1 MNELWLIVAFLA
13 GAGVYRWA
21 TLPKTTETPVQTL
34 KRAYTAITEPKQTE
48 QPVES
53 APHDIEKALAELKPP
68 NIFERR
74 EAKEAFE
81 REQARE
87 RAKALEGIQ

>member
-1 MNELWLIVAFLA
+1 MNEFWLIVAFCL
-13 GAGVYRWA
+13 GAFIYRIA
-21 TLPKTTETPVQTL
+21 SQPKSAETPVQTL
-34 KRAYTAITEPKQTE
+34 KRAYTAITETKQTA

-53 APHDIEKALAELKPP
+53 DPHDIEKVLAELKPP